1 MSPSRSLPPVPA
13 APVRSTASDHA
24 PAQVPAPAAAFA
36 LLLALGLS
44 SAACTRDTPPP
55 ASADGPPVRTVV
67 LAQPSSVA
75 VERTIR
81 AIGRLE
87 AGEES
92 DLGFISPG
100 VIARIEVDIG
110 DRVAAG
116 QVLARLDTTALDAG
130 AAQARDQLAQA
141 RRDLERMRGLIERR
155 LVARQQYDD
164 AQTRVEVAA
173 SALSAARYGQRYG
186 RIVAAAPGVV
196 LARLAEPGEVVAAG
210 QPVLRVSAG
219 GRDWRL
225 PVEVADRDG
234 AGIRVGDSAEVE
246 IDAVP
251 GQRFPARV
259 ARVGGQASARSG
271 AIRVELQ
278 LEPEPSADLRADQDA
293 ETAAR
298 LRSGLVARAR
308 FALREGDTLQ
318 VPVSALL
325 EADAGRGVLMVA
337 EADRAG
343 TLRARRRE
351 VRLDGLGTAEPGG
364 PGGVRVS
371 GGLPADARV
380 IVAGAAFLQD
390 GEPIRIAPSRARSA
404 PAATAA
410 GR

>member
-1 MSPSRSLPPVPA
+1 MSPLRLLPPPSAVPA
-13 APVRSTASDHA
+13 RSPASA
-24 PAQVPAPAAAFA
+24 PALAC
-36 LLLALGLS
+36 LLALALS
-44 SAACTRDTPPP
+44 SAACTRDAPP
-55 ASADGPPVRTVV
+55 AASTDGPPVRTVV
-67 LAQPSSVA
+67 LAQPRSVA
-75 VERTIR
+75 VERTVR

-141 RRDLERMRGLIERR
+141 RRDLERMRGLIARR
-155 LVARQQYDD
+155 LVAQQQYDD

-234 AGIRVGDSAEVE
+234 AGIRVGDAAEVE

-251 GQRFPARV
+251 GLRFPARV

-271 AIRVELQ
+271 AIQVELQ
-278 LEPEPSADLRADQDA
+278 LEPPADADA

-308 FALREGDTLQ
+308 LALREGEALQ
-318 VPVSALL
+318 VPVTALL

-337 EADRAG
+337 VPDRAG

-364 PGGVRVS
+364 TGGVRVA

-380 IVAGAAFLQD
+380 IVAGAAFLQE
-390 GEPIRIAPSRARSA
+390 GEAIRVAAPRAGSVPSMPAPSMPAPSA
-404 PAATAA
+404 PVPAASAA